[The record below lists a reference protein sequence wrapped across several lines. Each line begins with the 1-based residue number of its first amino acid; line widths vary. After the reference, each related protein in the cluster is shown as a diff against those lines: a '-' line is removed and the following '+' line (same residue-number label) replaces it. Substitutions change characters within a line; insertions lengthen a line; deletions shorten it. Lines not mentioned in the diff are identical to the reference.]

1 MLNKTEFFW
10 FNRLGLV
17 LKEASGI
24 VEAER
29 YLAVETTQGS
39 CIFLELASLLE
50 GTGGSSTSFVSF
62 GFYRTQSY
70 KKSHFILPLF
80 LSITPYL

>member
-1 MLNKTEFFW
+1 M
-10 FNRLGLV
+10 GLV
-17 LKEASGI
+17 LKEDSGI

-50 GTGGSSTSFVSF
+50 GTRGSSTSFVSF
-62 GFYRTQSY
+62 GFIGLNPTRNLTSSFLCSY
-70 KKSHFILPLF
+70 Q
-80 LSITPYL
+80 